1 MCQGGDSG
9 MPLAGMGQGQGQGQ
23 GDGLGEGSGR
33 GDRPEDETDS
43 NFYDSQV
50 RSKVGK
56 GQAVVTGTA
65 AGPNKAGEVLEELKS
80 EIANTK
86 QSDDDPLTGQR
97 LPKKQ
102 RELAREYF
110 DAFRSGE

>member
-1 MCQGGDSG
+1 MLLARVLQPTTGGC
-9 MPLAGMGQGQGQGQ
+9 LGQQRWAH
-23 GDGLGEGSGR
+23 SKGR
-33 GDRPEDETDS
+33 
-43 NFYDSQV
+43 
-50 RSKVGK
+50 
-56 GQAVVTGTA
+56 AVITGTA